1 MPDFELLNINRPA
14 EPRPV
19 APPGDEAGHNHGRR
33 PRLDPH
39 VHGAAPDAIEN
50 YEGQLAAAVAEADL
64 LQEAVAVGKFC
75 SS

>member
-19 APPGDEAGHNHGRR
+19 APPADEAGHNHGRR